1 VTGHGKKHI
10 ACGDVVPGCTFTAS
24 AETEEELVRKVAAH
38 AAEKHGV
45 SEVSPELS
53 ARVKSAIQ
61 TR

>member
-1 VTGHGKKHI
+1 MSGQEKHI

-24 AETEEELVRKVAAH
+24 AETAEDLVKKVVAH

-45 SEVSPELS
+45 TEVSPDL
-53 ARVKSAIQ
+53 AAKVQAAIR